1 MAPTWAESH
10 GPFPGPAYSGK
21 VPSPASRHCTT
32 ENPRP
37 SVHYHLVR
45 MLYLSAPSMASAEF
59 LSNSPMS
66 GKTAFVTGGG
76 SGINL
81 GIASAFARAG
91 ANVGICGRNPDR
103 LEEAAGVLSAL
114 GAQVSA
120 HVADVRNYEVLQ
132 AALEAARQQLG
143 PVHTLVCGAA
153 GNFLA
158 SADQLTS
165 GGFKAVVDIDLLGS
179 FHACRAALDQ
189 LRETRGV
196 VLFVSAGQGLIPYA
210 GQVHCGAAKAGVEN
224 LMRNLA
230 LEWGRHGIRANSIVP
245 GITQGTEGFRRL
257 MPKTEDAQEGLRR
270 SIPLGRFGSA
280 DEIGKAAVFLSS
292 PLASYITGTTLMV
305 DGGLNLLGSA
315 FMAAHM
321 RPDAAG

>member
-1 MAPTWAESH
+1 MADTEIL
-10 GPFPGPAYSGK
+10 
-21 VPSPASRHCTT
+21 SR
-32 ENPRP
+32 P
-37 SVHYHLVR
+37 
-45 MLYLSAPSMASAEF
+45 
-59 LSNSPMS
+59 PMS
-66 GKTAFVTGGG
+66 GRTVFVTGGG

-81 GIASAFARAG
+81 GIAGAFARAG
-91 ANVGICGRNPDR
+91 ANVGICGRSANR
-103 LEEAAGVLSAL
+103 LADAAGFLSSL
-114 GAQVSA
+114 GARVSA
-120 HVADVRNYEVLQ
+120 HVADVRDYDALQ
-132 AALEAARQQLG
+132 AALEGTRREIG

-158 SADQLTS
+158 SAHKLTP

-179 FHACRAALDQ
+179 FHTCRAAFDQ

-196 VLFVSAGQGLIPYA
+196 VLFVSAGQALIPYA
-210 GQVHCGAAKAGVEN
+210 AQAHCGAAKAGVEN

-230 LEWGRHGIRANSIVP
+230 LEWGRYGIRANSLVP

-257 MPKTEDAQEGLRR
+257 MPKNEASQEGLRR
-270 SIPLGRFGSA
+270 SIPLGRFGSV
-280 DEIGKAAVFLSS
+280 DEIGEAAVFLSS

-321 RPDAAG
+321 NADAVP

>member
-1 MAPTWAESH
+1 
-10 GPFPGPAYSGK
+10 
-21 VPSPASRHCTT
+21 
-32 ENPRP
+32 
-37 SVHYHLVR
+37 
-45 MLYLSAPSMASAEF
+45 
-59 LSNSPMS
+59 MS

-91 ANVGICGRNPDR
+91 ADVGICGRNPDR
-103 LEEAAGVLSAL
+103 LAEAAGILSAL
-114 GAQVSA
+114 GAKVSA
-120 HVADVRNYEVLQ
+120 HVADVRNYEALR
-132 AALEAARQQLG
+132 AALEAARQKLG
-143 PVHTLVCGAA
+143 PIHTLVCGAA

-158 SADQLTS
+158 SADQLTP

-179 FHACRAALDQ
+179 FHACQAAFDQ
-189 LRETRGV
+189 LRETRGA

-230 LEWGRHGIRANSIVP
+230 LEWGRYGIRANSIVP
-245 GITQGTEGFRRL
+245 GITEGTEGFRRL
-257 MPKTEDAQEGLRR
+257 MPKTADAQERLCR
-270 SIPLGRFGSA
+270 SIPLRRFGNA
-280 DEIGKAAVFLSS
+280 HEVGEAAVYLSS

-315 FMAAHM
+315 IMAAHM
-321 RPDAAG
+321 QADAAA